1 MVREEKESG
10 SAILDSF
17 SIHEASNR
25 KSPMEYTFT
34 TVGECRVE
42 EELIKIIRWPVCIVN
57 MS

>member
-42 EELIKIIRWPVCIVN
+42 EELIKIIR
-57 MS
+57 